1 MPFHFWGRNEAIITS
16 GLSLLITLR
25 CSGFHLPKCFV
36 PMTIFIS
43 AALIHHPPFWQV
55 TVGLFLNLCCSF
67 RYVSENFFLRLFQIF
82 LFPQE
87 HILQLSFWVIFCYLS
102 FSFSALEFFIFVSL
116 SQMNETETVSKGL
129 SRLDLLGTFRI
140 ASKYTMWWFDINITG
155 IYFSLTDPYVVPSR
169 LTGRPP
175 RGGLG
180 HPGWLCTDT
189 EGERHGGAPCCE
201 VFMGQARSCKCH
213 LCWSFKD

>member
-16 GLSLLITLR
+16 GLSLLIPLWGVLGSIFQSVFCFNDYFYIC
-25 CSGFHLPKCFV
+25 CSNSSSSVLTSYCWV
-36 PMTIFIS
+36 IFK
-43 AALIHHPPFWQV
+43 F
-55 TVGLFLNLCCSF
+55 TLFLPLCF
-67 RYVSENFFLRLFQIF
+67 WKFFLRLFQIF

-129 SRLDLLGTFRI
+129 SRLDLLGTFRV

-180 HPGWLCTDT
+180 HPGWLYTDT
-189 EGERHGGAPCCE
+189 EGERHAPWCE